1 MKKIFIILVA
11 ILATISCKPKVD
23 FNKLMDADYAA
34 AVSEYPDS
42 VVNFY
47 EVEAALDKPITS
59 IDKGLNVSTSTT
71 IIQVGNKVKQI
82 DRTFKN
88 NRIQEENVTYNN
100 GWWVGDLPIP
110 LDSVKLNFN
119 DAVQRLRETNTVL
132 PETSFMT
139 FRKPAS
145 PPFETYY
152 IFGSEKTFYLFVD
165 AITGEVTGGTE

>member
-23 FNKLMDADYAA
+23 FNKLMDTDYAA

-42 VVNFY
+42 VVRFY
-47 EVEAALDKPITS
+47 EVETVLDKPINC
-59 IDKGLNVSTSTT
+59 IDEKLNVSASST
-71 IIQVGNKVKQI
+71 IIQVGSKVKQI

-152 IFGSEKTFYLFVD
+152 IFGSEKTFYLFVN
-165 AITGEVTGGTE
+165 AITGEVTSGTE

>member
-42 VVNFY
+42 VINFY
-47 EVEAALDKPITS
+47 EVETVLDKPITS
-59 IDKGLNVSTSTT
+59 IDKELNVSTSTT

-88 NRIQEENVTYNN
+88 NRIQEENVIYND
-100 GWWVGDLPIP
+100 GWWAGDLPIP

-145 PPFETYY
+145 PPFKTYY

-165 AITGEVTGGTE
+165 AITGEVTSETE

>member
-34 AVSEYPDS
+34 TVSEYPDS
-42 VVNFY
+42 VVHFY
-47 EVEAALDKPITS
+47 EVETVLDKPINC
-59 IDKGLNVSTSTT
+59 IDEKLNVSASST

-88 NRIQEENVTYNN
+88 NRIQKENVTYNN

-152 IFGSEKTFYLFVD
+152 IFGSEKTFYLFVNT
-165 AITGEVTGGTE
+165 ITGEVTGGTE